1 MGDKLYSLQ
10 EIKEAAF
17 DALAGVGPTQIA
29 NTYSG
34 MNLLINQLSMTTL
47 MDIPDDHEMLRP
59 EKVKE
64 APKESKPGEFKG
76 FGAKTKKAAFEM
88 LRAYRDNGGS
98 MNAIADASNGFL
110 TIDELYRML
119 NAEKVP
125 LDKWEM
131 LAAVMTNMEGE
142 NG

>member
-1 MGDKLYSLQ
+1 MSDKLYSLQ

-34 MNLLINQLSMTTL
+34 MNLLINQLSMETL
-47 MDIPDDHEMLRP
+47 MDIPDGAQMQQP
-59 EKVKE
+59 EKAPPKE
-64 APKESKPGEFKG
+64 AKPGEFKG
-76 FGAKTKKAAFEM
+76 FGVKTKKAAFEM

-119 NAEKVP
+119 NAEKVT
-125 LDKWEM
+125 LDKWET
-131 LAAVMTNMEGE
+131 LAAVMTNMEGG
-142 NG
+142 ND

>member
-1 MGDKLYSLQ
+1 MSDKLYTLQ

-17 DALAGVGPTQIA
+17 DALANVGQ
-29 NTYSG
+29 NQLSSTYSG
-34 MNLLINQLSMTTL
+34 MSLLINQLATATL
-47 MDIPDDHEMLRP
+47 MDIPDGGEMQRP
-59 EKVKE
+59 EKIKE

-98 MNAIADASNGFL
+98 VKTIVDAANGFL
-110 TIDELYRML
+110 TTDDIYQML
-119 NAEKVP
+119 NADKVP
-125 LDKWEM
+125 LDKWET